1 MSPTQAVAQIQ
12 VGDAS
17 LHLEVAGDLLRSL
30 GSIEVRGTALRNPAN
45 RFLPWFDSYAGDIFR
60 DFTLR
65 KIERRGEATVIHTV
79 AQSDPDVLFQ
89 ERRDSSGDLCLRD
102 TTWDAAPATGDF
114 RIVLEPAKATLDGRA
129 FTGLRY
135 WFEYD
140 AAGPNPVPIHRLAD
154 RQTWEVGGSLD
165 PKLNLHV
172 VCRNLFDLPVKRL
185 TAEEGYSTVGLQHH
199 IGVMPGNLWA
209 RWSLLPAFDMQ
220 YGSAGALVA
229 WFDRV
234 SLIRTAIESKP
245 GENWIRCID
254 LHGFTQATSIRTNPK
269 TVLFCPDKLDDVD
282 AMNLWTR
289 AYDQEHQKACTQFG
303 VREQLPPSVTFGE
316 NVWQNFRFESTYEN
330 VVNVAGEFGADFAF
344 IDPVWEHGE
353 ALRKTVHE
361 LIPTEKFKGTAL
373 EKYAFANMCCTFDF
387 EVAETHGGEA
397 ELKKLVQRAAAKGV
411 KVISWMAIHYHPHT
425 KLGEDP
431 KLRTGKNGIF
441 AAKESGHHPDTGYAG
456 HCWTANLNGPI
467 AKKIHD
473 QILGVCQ
480 RTGLAGFLWDSFS
493 NLGWWQVDYS
503 DGTMRPQ
510 FDHMASLWA
519 DLVNAGLYIQPEAVV
534 SFSNASCCGLHGGN
548 VYAGELLGYSYNT
561 VISLHYTDPV
571 DKVGGDQLNRVLTGE
586 RPIELL
592 FECLAHKR
600 VPGFEFHRVPREKWS
615 AERAAAI
622 KGLIRDYKKV
632 RGWMQRRTVLKGGA
646 GVRWDSDKGS
656 SVFYSFKQQAPAWKG
671 EWKTLGGASVTALEP
686 NQVYLVS
693 A

>member
-1 MSPTQAVAQIQ
+1 MKNAPLR
-12 VGDAS
+12 VGDAT
-17 LHLEVAGDLLRSL
+17 LRFEVADDLLRSL
-30 GSIEVRGTALRNPAN
+30 GPVDVAGTALRNPSN

-60 DFTLR
+60 DFR
-65 KIERRGEATVIHTV
+65 FREVERRGDATIIHTT
-79 AQSDPDVLFQ
+79 AISDPDFLFQ

-102 TTWDAAPATGDF
+102 QTWDADPATGDF
-114 RIVLEPAKATLDGRA
+114 RICLEPASAAIEGHA
-129 FTGLRY
+129 FTGFRY

-140 AAGPNPVPIHRLAD
+140 ATGPKPVPIHRLAD
-154 RQTWEVGGSLD
+154 RQTWEVGGSLATE
-165 PKLNLHV
+165 LGLHI
-172 VCRNLFDLPVKRL
+172 VCRNLFDLPLKKL
-185 TAEEGYSTVGLQHH
+185 TREGGYSTVGLQHH
-199 IGVMPGNLWA
+199 IGLMPGNLWA

-220 YGSAGALVA
+220 YGRYGALVA

-234 SLIRTAIESKP
+234 SLIRSAIESKP
-245 GENWIRCID
+245 GEDWLRVID
-254 LHGFTQATSIRTNPK
+254 LHGFEQSTSVRTNPK
-269 TVLFCPDKLDDVD
+269 TILFTPDKLDDVD

-289 AYDQEHQKACTQFG
+289 VYDQEHAKACKQFG
-303 VREQLPPSVTFGE
+303 VRTQAPPSVTFGE

-330 VVNVAGEFGADFAF
+330 VVNTAAEFAADYAF

-353 ALRKTVHE
+353 ALRKTVHD
-361 LIPTEKFKGTAL
+361 LVGKEKFKGTAL

-397 ELKKLVQRAAAKGV
+397 ELKKLVDRAAAKGV

-425 KLGEDP
+425 KLAEAP
-431 KLRTGKNGIF
+431 ALKHGKSGIF

-467 AKKIHD
+467 AKKIRD
-473 QILGVCQ
+473 QVLGVCE

-503 DGTMRPQ
+503 DGSMRPQ
-510 FDHMASLWA
+510 FDHMAALFA

-548 VYAGELLGYSYNT
+548 VYAGELMGYSYNT

-571 DKVGGDQLNRVLTGE
+571 DNVGGDQLSRVLTGE

-600 VPGFEFHRVPREKWS
+600 VPGFEFHRVPRETWK
-615 AERAAAI
+615 AERAAEI
-622 KGLIRDYKKV
+622 KALVQAYKRV
-632 RGWMQRRTVLKGGA
+632 RGWMDRRTVLKGGA
-646 GVRWDSDKGS
+646 GVRWDSDAGP
-656 SVFYSFKQQAPAWKG
+656 SVFYSFKKQAPAWKG
-671 EWKTLGGASVTALEP
+671 EWRGLDEKPVATLEQSRI
-686 NQVYLVS
+686 YLVR
-693 A
+693 